1 MISVA
6 IQKSK
11 AFDRVRKAIE
21 GFEGLA
27 SGRVLGLALVKSVKF
42 LDGRIRGEL
51 GDHVLTGE
59 ALAATRVTGS
69 PSLIRSR
76 FKAYVLA
83 GNFKP
88 GSKSAPAKPRGHI
101 KWSFFKGIPTAVINR
116 IKAIHVNEIKKA
128 LKA

>member
-1 MISVA
+1 VIKVNIKA
-6 IQKSK
+6 K
-11 AFDRVRKAIE
+11 AFDRVRKLIAS
-21 GFEGLA
+21 FDDLA
-27 SGRVLGLALVKSVKF
+27 SGVVLGHALVKSVRY

-51 GDHVLTGE
+51 GDHVRTGA

-76 FKAYVLA
+76 FKAYALA

-88 GSKSAPAKPRGHI
+88 GSKSAPARPAGHI
-101 KWSFFKGIPTAVINR
+101 KWSFFRGIPNKVIAHIGSIYR
-116 IKAIHVNEIKKA
+116 GEIRKA